1 MKIKEKIEEFVK
13 TITYTIE
20 EVPEVG
26 TVIYTDYYNDKN
38 KVIDSIL
45 RTEEGFDIDVPSIME
60 VVQDFVDQNNA

>member
-13 TITYTIE
+13 TVTYTIE
-20 EVPEVG
+20 DVPEVG